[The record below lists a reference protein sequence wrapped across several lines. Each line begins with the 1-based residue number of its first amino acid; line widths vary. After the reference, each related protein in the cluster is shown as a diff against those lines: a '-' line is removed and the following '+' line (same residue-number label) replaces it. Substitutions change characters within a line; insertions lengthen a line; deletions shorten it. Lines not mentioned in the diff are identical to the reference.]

1 MQVDQFWRWVAYGKT
16 RAGAA
21 LGNPVLATEGRVTL
35 IDGILAAAVLA
46 GLALKHRLRLVV
58 GRPTGRPGDD
68 LVGTRGG
75 SRGNGGGAYG
85 SSRRLTCSTVEPFMT
100 PAR

>member
-1 MQVDQFWRWVAYGKT
+1 MQVDQFLRWVAYGKT

-46 GLALKHRLRLVV
+46 GLALNTAFGWWWADPLAGYVV
-58 GRPTGRPGDD
+58 VFYAVREARAP
-68 LVGTRGG
+68 
-75 SRGNGGGAYG
+75 
-85 SSRRLTCSTVEPFMT
+85 SSPATTEPERT
-100 PAR
+100 P